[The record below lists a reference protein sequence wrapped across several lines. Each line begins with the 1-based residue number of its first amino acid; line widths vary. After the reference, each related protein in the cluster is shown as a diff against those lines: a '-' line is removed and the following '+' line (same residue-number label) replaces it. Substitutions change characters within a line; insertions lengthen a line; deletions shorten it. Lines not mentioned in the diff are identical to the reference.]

1 MFARIGRLRFRP
13 GHRAEVV
20 RIAQESLPTVRA
32 LPGFVR
38 MTYLYDDA
46 SGWGVAVSLWATA
59 EDADASDARLASVAE
74 QFAAYGAGDLDD
86 EQAHAVSGRL
96 PTLEVIA
103 DA

>member
-1 MFARIGRLRFRP
+1 MYARIGRLRFHP
-13 GHRAEVV
+13 GHRAEVI
-20 RIAQESLPTVRA
+20 RIAQESLPTLRS

-46 SGWGVAVSLWATA
+46 SGWGFAVSLWATA
-59 EDADASDARLASVAE
+59 EDLDAANARLASVAQ
-74 QFAAYGAGDLDD
+74 QFAAYGVGDLED
-86 EQAHAVSGRL
+86 EAAHAVIGRL